1 MTPPKLP
8 PELSELI
15 EVEARKRSEGA
26 GYVSWHNMMADYTD
40 FANVILTHLHSQAR
54 LEFDKNAATIRAWN
68 VFGFSGPE
76 ERPHV
81 SDNGTKLVTEY
92 MVEQSRW
99 QFERDCLRIEL
110 SFKRMEW
117 SVQKLAEA
125 NVKIEDLE
133 AQVKELQMVCR
144 RLTGAQTLETR
155 DKIAAQCIELFK
167 GNILR

>member
-8 PELSELI
+8 PELQKLVDDQCAIREQYDEEFCI
-15 EVEARKRSEGA
+15 VCFRAGA
-26 GYVSWHNMMADYTD
+26 NTV
-40 FANVILTHLHSQAR
+40 FAHLHSQAR